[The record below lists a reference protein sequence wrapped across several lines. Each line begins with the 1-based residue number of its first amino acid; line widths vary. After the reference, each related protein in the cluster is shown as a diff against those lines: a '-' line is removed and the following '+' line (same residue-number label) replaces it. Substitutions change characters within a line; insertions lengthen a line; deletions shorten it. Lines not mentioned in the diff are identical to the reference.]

1 MLSGGSGTIVASREA
16 IAVGSYVAANKS
28 GVGRADPARVH
39 FAYVNAFYSNL
50 HLVASNPVTIRSMR
64 ARL

>member
-28 GVGRADPARVH
+28 GVGRTTTKRVH
-39 FAYVNAFYSNL
+39 LLYVYAF
-50 HLVASNPVTIRSMR
+50 
-64 ARL
+64 